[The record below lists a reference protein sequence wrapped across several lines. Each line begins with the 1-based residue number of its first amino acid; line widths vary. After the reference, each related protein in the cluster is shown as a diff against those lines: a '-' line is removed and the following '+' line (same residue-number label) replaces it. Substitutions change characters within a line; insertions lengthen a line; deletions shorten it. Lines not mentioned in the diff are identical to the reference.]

1 MQLGTNW
8 ASVMQVQFILF
19 PVENYLSEV
28 ALFRKCWRTVRNT
41 KRHGTFSHIFS
52 ERPSGNF
59 FTAWE
64 MSSRQSE
71 AKKRSFWGNLW
82 RSLCTSD
89 SKAEFFR
96 YILLQLPCRRR
107 LSAANGVSSEKCGAR
122 KTKDRKSV
130 GRNLIRCEVTRAA
143 AEREKKC
150 WLLSIPVEFHGRFT
164 AITKAVT
171 GVIIEMARR
180 VLSFI
185 VINWRFSVTRESNYC
200 SPTWEGR
207 YLFRSKY
214 FAVNRVSRIRSG
226 IWKVSSCD
234 EEQGKNFLLRLCET
248 LWSYRVILKEA
259 LLRRTWRLSLA
270 KHWPMFANIGR
281 YLLTLANICQ
291 HWPLLANKT
300 RLNPATLLCHS
311 LSLNISLHLCA
322 CALSQLNKSPS
333 TSHWVTQIVL
343 HKKKTKCKWFRAS
356 FFFFSHGTKLY
367 LLQGLFIA

>member
-1 MQLGTNW
+1 MERS
-8 ASVMQVQFILF
+8 A
-19 PVENYLSEV
+19 
-28 ALFRKCWRTVRNT
+28 
-41 KRHGTFSHIFS
+41 TFSASDQVEI
-52 ERPSGNF
+52 
-59 FTAWE
+59 
-64 MSSRQSE
+64 SSQLEKWARDRVKQ
-71 AKKRSFWGNLW
+71 KKRSFWGNLW

-214 FAVNRVSRIRSG
+214 SAVNRVSRIRSG

-248 LWSYRVILKEA
+248 IWSFRVILKEA
-259 LLRRTWRLSLA
+259 SLRRACRLYWVGFSWILKA
-270 KHWPMFANIGR
+270 NTGQYWPIFANNGH
-281 YLLTLANICQ
+281 Y
-291 HWPLLANKT
+291 
-300 RLNPATLLCHS
+300 
-311 LSLNISLHLCA
+311 
-322 CALSQLNKSPS
+322 
-333 TSHWVTQIVL
+333 
-343 HKKKTKCKWFRAS
+343 
-356 FFFFSHGTKLY
+356 
-367 LLQGLFIA
+367 